1 MFQKW
6 CERGFFLNL
15 QEWKL
20 GIGGIGKC
28 LPKYQKD
35 AVDNMPIEAT
45 QPELLLCE
53 IQGSKLQIPLTIRQQ
68 YLNDPIRCPEWRAM
82 LKEFDRK
89 WATEVN
95 PTDREAGERDQPG
108 SDETFSWQTVYPD
121 EPCTKS
127 EMETKYGTSATS
139 FAINDHL
146 AGHIV
151 EGPRLFVVSSGEGEF
166 GTEQPVIC
174 FGAGVWLLE
183 NKAEQLL
190 QDWEFVSNIF
200 ATEEKTW

>member
-1 MFQKW
+1 
-6 CERGFFLNL
+6 
-15 QEWKL
+15 
-20 GIGGIGKC
+20 
-28 LPKYQKD
+28 
-35 AVDNMPIEAT
+35 MPIEFT

-53 IQGSKLQIPLTIRQQ
+53 IQDSKLQIPLTIRQQ
-68 YLNDPIRCPEWRAM
+68 YLNDPIRCPEWRAV

-89 WATEVN
+89 WTTEVN
-95 PTDREAGERDQPG
+95 PTDLEAGERDQPG

-146 AGHIV
+146 AGHI
-151 EGPRLFVVSSGEGEF
+151 
-166 GTEQPVIC
+166 
-174 FGAGVWLLE
+174 GAGVWLLE
-183 NKAEQLL
+183 NKAEQFL